1 MSSNDISF
9 IYVVAGEN
17 SHYENLKTS
26 IKSVRRIYPNSN
38 IIVGD
43 FDKKLDENFTQNLK
57 IIDLSHIYIDRKKT
71 FKHIIWQY
79 KYFICQFTE
88 TKYNLYLDSDTV
100 LVNKLDNLIEDSQGK
115 FLIAKHFWVENVKK
129 FKEIAEKESST
140 YLFLEKL
147 NLVDDMDFCAAGV
160 FFFEKNEKCFE
171 ILNKTFNIHENIYNN
186 RDYIKGIYDETIL
199 NSVLQKELENVVY
212 YNGSINHC
220 SMVEMPMIFSNNTL
234 YGKNIFDKEYKPITC
249 LHCDKHRRDPS
260 LPYDEPIKS
269 MIRNLFEL

>member
-57 IIDLSHIYIDRKKT
+57 IIDLSHVYIDRKKT

-129 FKEIAEKESST
+129 FKQIAEKESST